1 MVMDEQKKG
10 KRKGGRL
17 FFIIFLRVIPALI
30 VIGAITYTV
39 VYTLSVRNKVHDYQ
53 SITKLLQDNSGLSA
67 EEWQLV
73 RDKAFVTARLSM
85 AANDSIGV
93 TLNLQDSL
101 VQLEVKGVVLR
112 QIHFREAEISR
123 FFRSFNPDVYTKTFS
138 KPFKISEFGGTIVKD
153 PITVKKA
160 PKDSIEAAKNITAVD
175 TTKIEFVEWYMLL
188 NHALI
193 VSFIQSDH
201 KLVKMDKTALQYR
214 YDRYFNNLT
223 GNIRDMLHLKKPVF
237 YPQIT
242 IFITKNEAKSFYRAL
257 SRKGEV
263 VIRL

>member
-1 MVMDEQKKG
+1 MDDLKKDKRKKG
-10 KRKGGRL
+10 GV
-17 FFIIFLRVIPALI
+17 FILIFLKVIPALI
-30 VIGAITYTV
+30 VIAALTYTV
-39 VYTLSVRNKVHDYQ
+39 VYTLSVRKKVQDYQ
-53 SITKLLQDNSGLSA
+53 SIAKPPKDISGLSP

-112 QIHFREAEISR
+112 QIHYREAEISR
-123 FFRSFNPDVYTKTFS
+123 FFRSFNPAVYTKTFS
-138 KPFKISEFGGTIVKD
+138 KPFKISEFGGTIVQD

-160 PKDSIEAAKNITAVD
+160 PKDSIEAAKNITSVD
-175 TTKIEFVEWYMLL
+175 TTKIEFVEWHMLL
-188 NHALI
+188 NHILI
-193 VSFIQSDH
+193 VSFVQSDREFS
-201 KLVKMDKTALQYR
+201 KMDKTALQYR
-214 YDRYFNNLT
+214 YNRYYNNLT

-242 IFITKNEAKSFYRAL
+242 IFIPKNEAKSFYRAL

>member
-1 MVMDEQKKG
+1 MVMDEQKKA
-10 KRKGGRL
+10 KRKGGGL
-17 FFIIFLRVIPALI
+17 FIIIFLKVIPALI

-39 VYTLSVRNKVHDYQ
+39 VYTLSVRKKVRDYQ
-53 SITKLLQDNSGLSA
+53 SVAQPLKDNSGLSP

-112 QIHFREAEISR
+112 QIHFSEAEISR
-123 FFRSFNPDVYTKTFS
+123 FFRSFNPAVYTKTFS
-138 KPFKISEFGGTIVKD
+138 KPFKISEFGGTIVKE

-175 TTKIEFVEWYMLL
+175 TTKIEFVEWHMLL

-193 VSFIQSDH
+193 VSFVQSDR
-201 KLVKMDKTALQYR
+201 KLAKMDKTAFKYR
-214 YDRYFNNLT
+214 FNRYYNNLT
-223 GNIRDMLHLKKPVF
+223 GNIRDMLHQKKPVF

-242 IFITKNEAKSFYRAL
+242 IFIPKNEAKSFYRAL
-257 SRKGEV
+257 SGKGEV